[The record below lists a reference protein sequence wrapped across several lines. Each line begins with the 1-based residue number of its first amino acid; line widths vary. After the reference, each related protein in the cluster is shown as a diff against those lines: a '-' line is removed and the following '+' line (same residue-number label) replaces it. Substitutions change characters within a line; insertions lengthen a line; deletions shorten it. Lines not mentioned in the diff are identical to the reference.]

1 MADSDASK
9 PRSGWFQWASRRL
22 WRLGRPGRRPVVS
35 ENEEKYNGNNLPTI
49 GAPVALVHEKRED
62 KNPSETAFRR
72 INKATV
78 GPELQEK
85 ESVDLERSKK
95 LAELEKL
102 VNDLKSSAARNTV
115 STGSSQTFT
124 NQTGS
129 NQTSINQT
137 DSKQAVPDATGS
149 KQAAS
154 VSVISSAPRVLP
166 VQKPRPNVFTNT
178 LNKRAQELLI
188 RDLQNASAAAIAKQ
202 RGLRQKSKITKPG
215 SPSTISIPRPTVPT
229 MGRGPKVYK
238 KKVTSSS
245 PRPAQNSG
253 QNSAQNTTPRPSDA
267 ISPASS
273 SALPPASSS
282 ASPSAVPSAVPSSS
296 HPESLPSSSVPQPSP
311 KPRIV
316 LTGFDKLVSNKREKE
331 IAERM
336 RMSRPTISIQS
347 IVRTNNTG
355 PPQTKD
361 VDSTQTKEVEENTS
375 FGEEFYH
382 SWVNGTPRDNVP
394 HTKKVKAIRI
404 NPSSSEG
411 SRSPSPTGTK
421 PSKVDKKEKRLFVY
435 SDSEDEEVEE
445 VSNHQSDDAPVAK
458 RQKPS
463 SSSQVAVITQHT
475 PNKNLVT
482 LPPIAHLQQSTPNQ
496 VVLPPIR
503 NLNTKFQSSPQPQPP
518 TPQNVEHRLQL
529 KSVGPRSSPIAARY
543 SQSSSSQNSY
553 ASSQSVQNTP
563 VQFERPRVL
572 PIKSNS
578 RQIADV
584 MRDRYSQTENTNVN
598 GQLS

>member
-9 PRSGWFQWASRRL
+9 PRS
-22 WRLGRPGRRPVVS
+22 GRRPVVS

-115 STGSSQTFT
+115 ST
-124 NQTGS
+124 
-129 NQTSINQT
+129 
-137 DSKQAVPDATGS
+137 
-149 KQAAS
+149 
-154 VSVISSAPRVLP
+154 
-166 VQKPRPNVFTNT
+166 
-178 LNKRAQELLI
+178 
-188 RDLQNASAAAIAKQ
+188 
-202 RGLRQKSKITKPG
+202 
-215 SPSTISIPRPTVPT
+215 
-229 MGRGPKVYK
+229 
-238 KKVTSSS
+238 
-245 PRPAQNSG
+245 
-253 QNSAQNTTPRPSDA
+253 
-267 ISPASS
+267 
-273 SALPPASSS
+273 
-282 ASPSAVPSAVPSSS
+282 
-296 HPESLPSSSVPQPSP
+296 
-311 KPRIV
+311 V

>member
-9 PRSGWFQWASRRL
+9 PRSGWFQWALRRL
-22 WRLGRPGRRPVVS
+22 WRLGRPGRRPIVS
-35 ENEEKYNGNNLPTI
+35 ENEEKYKGNNLPTI

-62 KNPSETAFRR
+62 KNQLETTLTR
-72 INKATV
+72 INKASV
-78 GPELQEK
+78 GQERQEK
-85 ESVDLERSKK
+85 ELVVLERSKK
-95 LAELEKL
+95 LAELETL
-102 VNDLKSSAARNTV
+102 VNDLKSSAARNTP

-129 NQTSINQT
+129 Q
-137 DSKQAVPDATGS
+137 KAVPDQTGS
-149 KQAAS
+149 KQAVLNS
-154 VSVISSAPRVLP
+154 TGLGPVISSAPRVLP

-202 RGLRQKSKITKPG
+202 RGLPQKSKITKPG
-215 SPSTISIPRPTVPT
+215 LPSTISIPRPTVPT

-238 KKVTSSS
+238 DKVTTS
-245 PRPAQNSG
+245 PRPAQNP
-253 QNSAQNTTPRPSDA
+253 AQNYTPRPSDT

-273 SALPPASSS
+273 SAIPPASSS
-282 ASPSAVPSAVPSSS
+282 ASPSAVPSAAPSSS
-296 HPESLPSSSVPQPSP
+296 HPESIPSSSVPQPSP

-355 PPQTKD
+355 
-361 VDSTQTKEVEENTS
+361 STQTKEVEENTS

-382 SWVNGTPRDNVP
+382 SWINGTPRDNVP

-421 PSKVDKKEKRLFVY
+421 TSKVHRKEKRLFVY
-435 SDSEDEEVEE
+435 SDSDDQEVEE
-445 VSNHQSDDAPVAK
+445 VSNHQSDDAPLAK
-458 RQKPS
+458 RQKAS
-463 SSSQVAVITQHT
+463 SSSQVAVITQNT

-482 LPPIAHLQQSTPNQ
+482 LPPIAHLPQSTPSK

-503 NLNTKFQSSPQPQPP
+503 NLNTKFQLSPQPQPP
-518 TPQNVEHRLQL
+518 TPQNVEHRLQ
-529 KSVGPRSSPIAARY
+529 SGPRLSPIAARY
-543 SQSSSSQNSY
+543 SQSSSLQNSY
-553 ASSQSVQNTP
+553 ASSQSVQTTP
-563 VQFERPRVL
+563 VQFERPRVP
-572 PIKSNS
+572 PIKLNA

-584 MRDRYSQTENTNVN
+584 MRDRYSQAENTNVK